1 MPFNTASSYAFTGIS
16 GFSGKS
22 GYSGYSGFSGAYTFF
37 GYTGFSGYTGYT
49 GFSGFVS
56 TGSSGYSGF
65 QGAQGAPGAIV
76 TTNISLSTTD
86 NVIFSNVTVTSLST
100 TGVITASAIGTTG
113 VMQQS
118 GNNMIM
124 WVPTV
129 SAFYSE
135 RSYVGTLSSQSLQAF
150 TLSGS
155 WPSNAR
161 YLLADVYVNQSASS
175 SQIFT
180 IGRWYLSAGPTSI
193 PGAGAYQPSSYF
205 NYITQTSNTI
215 RIRIPSSAVDGFWY
229 QNGYWASCQV
239 VPVTGGNTVYVANT
253 QATSVSGWIAMVVKA
268 YSL

>member
-16 GFSGKS
+16 GFSGQS

-49 GFSGFVS
+49 GFSGFAS

-65 QGAQGAPGAIV
+65 QGAQGAQGGITV
-76 TTNISLSTTD
+76 TVPLSTTS
-86 NVIFSNVTVTSLST
+86 NVVFSNVTVTSLST

-135 RSYVGTLSSQSLQAF
+135 RSYVGTLNSQSLQAF

-155 WPSNAR
+155 WPLNAR
-161 YLLADVYVNQSASS
+161 YLLADVYVNQNASS

-180 IGRWYLSAGPTSI
+180 IGRWYVNSSSPTTI
-193 PGAGAYQPSSYF
+193 PGGGAYQPSSYLS
-205 NYITQTSNTI
+205 TTMQTSNSI
-215 RIRIPSSAVDGFWY
+215 RIRIPSSAIDGFWY

-239 VPVTGGNTVYVANT
+239 IPVTGGNTVYVANT